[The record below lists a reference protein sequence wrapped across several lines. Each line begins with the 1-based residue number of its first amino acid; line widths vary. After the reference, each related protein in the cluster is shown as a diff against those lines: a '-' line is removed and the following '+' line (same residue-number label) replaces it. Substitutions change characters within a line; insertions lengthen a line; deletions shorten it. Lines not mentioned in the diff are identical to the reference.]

1 MKTKWFTN
9 SLAKQS
15 MLNKE
20 GIVCENGNMLFIVG
34 YGALTTSGKNTYNYE
49 ERDSNNNVVS
59 SGNDTYL
66 DKLTTIIKGAS
77 PKAKAN
83 KESETNEAN
92 KETKAK
98 KQTKEAKECLYLTFD
113 EAFDKAC
120 KMIESYKDI
129 AIILG
134 KYESKDVSLLALKLI
149 NEATLKEHQ
158 RVKEAKRNEELQALY
173 ISLEIAKTQGGKIYV
188 RDGEIIEILPLP
200 IANLMTNE
208 DPEVV
213 IEKMKKLKELIL
225 KLFQIKSL

>member
-1 MKTKWFTN
+1 MLQLSTKWMNNT
-9 SLAKQS
+9 LAKQS

-83 KESETNEAN
+83 KEKSESEAT

-113 EAFDKAC
+113 EAFEKAC
-120 KMIESYKDI
+120 KMIESYKYV
-129 AIILG
+129 AKLLG
-134 KYESKDVSLLALKLI
+134 KYSANDASDLALHLI
-149 NEATLKEHQ
+149 
-158 RVKEAKRNEELQALY
+158 KEAKKNEEKRIKEAKKQSELTSLY
-173 ISLEIAKTQGGKIYV
+173 QTLEIAKTQGNNMLI
-188 RDGEIIEILPLP
+188 DAINEM
-200 IANLMTNE
+200 IANK
-208 DPEVV
+208 
-213 IEKMKKLKELIL
+213 EKE
-225 KLFQIKSL
+225 

>member
-1 MKTKWFTN
+1 MLELKTKWFTN

-83 KESETNEAN
+83 KEKETT

-98 KQTKEAKECLYLTFD
+98 KQTKEAK
-113 EAFDKAC
+113 
-120 KMIESYKDI
+120 
-129 AIILG
+129 
-134 KYESKDVSLLALKLI
+134 
-149 NEATLKEHQ
+149 
-158 RVKEAKRNEELQALY
+158 
-173 ISLEIAKTQGGKIYV
+173 
-188 RDGEIIEILPLP
+188 
-200 IANLMTNE
+200 
-208 DPEVV
+208 
-213 IEKMKKLKELIL
+213 
-225 KLFQIKSL
+225 